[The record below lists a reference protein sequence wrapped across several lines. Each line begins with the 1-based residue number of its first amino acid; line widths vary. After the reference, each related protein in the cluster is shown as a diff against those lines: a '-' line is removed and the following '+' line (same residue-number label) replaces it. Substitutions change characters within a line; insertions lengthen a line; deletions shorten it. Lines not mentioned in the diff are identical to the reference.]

1 MYFDRRISLRKA
13 ELVGLLERICEAL
26 EPSPTQLERAKSSYE
41 AVGAWIADADGEWL
55 RSSSIYLQGSAAL
68 GTMNKPIGRNEFD
81 VDPVCHFPG
90 LRPWFPPALCKQLVG
105 DRLKANSRY
114 AAMLEEKPRCWRLN
128 YANEFHLDI
137 TPSILNPACVVGG
150 ELVPDK
156 ALKIWVATNPR
167 GYRAEFER
175 RANLIPRMRLTK
187 AFATDH
193 ARADA
198 DIEPFPESV
207 RFKGILRRAV
217 QITKRHRDVHFADVN
232 TSLIPISVII
242 TSLAAWSYEYCVGAF
257 VYDNEL
263 DLLCDIVRHMPRF
276 IETRDVNGRL
286 QWFVWNET
294 TEGENFAEKWNH
306 DPRRAQA
313 FFDWHRVAVADL
325 GQLAELEG
333 LDRLSK
339 SLGQSFGEGP
349 VASML
354 DKMSMEI
361 SDARKAGRL
370 SVAPL
375 LGVTAVPTP
384 RSTPV
389 RSNTFYGAP

>member
-1 MYFDRRISLRKA
+1 MNFDRSISLRKA

-26 EPSPTQLERAKSSYE
+26 EPSSTQLERAKSSYE
-41 AVGAWIADADGEWL
+41 AVGTWIADADDDWL

-68 GTMNKPIGRNEFD
+68 GTMNKPVGRNEFD
-81 VDPVCHFPG
+81 VDPVCHLPG

-114 AAMLEEKPRCWRLN
+114 AAILEEKLRCWRLN

-137 TPSILNPACVVGG
+137 TPSIPNPACAAGG

-156 ALKIWVATNPR
+156 TLKIWMATNPR
-167 GYRAEFER
+167 GYRAAFER
-175 RANLIPRMRLTK
+175 RANLIPHMRLTK
-187 AFATDH
+187 TFTTDH
-193 ARADA
+193 ASADA
-198 DIEPFPESV
+198 DIEPFPV
-207 RFKGILRRAV
+207 VIRFKGILRRAV
-217 QITKRHRDVHFADVN
+217 QITKRHRDVHCADMN
-232 TSLIPISVII
+232 PALIPISVII
-242 TSLAAWSYEYCVGAF
+242 TTLAAWSYEYCVGAF

-276 IETRDVNGRL
+276 IETRYVNGRL
-286 QWFVWNET
+286 QWFIWNET
-294 TEGENFAEKWNH
+294 TEGENFAEKWNR

-313 FFDWHRVAVADL
+313 FFDWHQATVADL
-325 GQLAELEG
+325 GQLAQLEG

-339 SLGQSFGEGP
+339 SLGHSFGEGP
-349 VASML
+349 VSSVL
-354 DKMSMEI
+354 NEMSMEV
-361 SDARKAGRL
+361 SDARMAGRL
-370 SVAPL
+370 FVAPAV
-375 LGVTAVPTP
+375 GVTAVPTR